1 MLLDRKQIISPAPQI
16 LFIVFIFVC
25 QLLRPIQIRA
35 QDFVLEE
42 DITFG
47 KGDDVDLKLDL
58 ARPETGKGPFPA
70 LVYIFGSGWG
80 DWTGGSRTRC
90 HLGIM
95 QAAQRGYVAVTVDH
109 RRTAVKEK
117 GKTKFLFPAQLYDV
131 KCAIRWLRANA
142 DQYNIDP
149 NHIGVA
155 GWSSGGHLAL
165 MLGLTTPSDGLEG
178 DCGDKK
184 YSSSVQAVVS
194 AGGPTELVSM
204 FNESSDEPGP
214 VVDLLGANPQQLP
227 DQYAVASPL
236 TYVRIDAPPTLTI
249 HGELDTEVPLKQAYL
264 LDAKMKE
271 IGASHTLIIKKNVGH
286 VNFTIDPEVLDFFDK
301 YLKEH
306 Y

>member
-1 MLLDRKQIISPAPQI
+1 MILNRKHAPTLQI
-16 LFIVFIFVC
+16 LLVVIILIC
-25 QLLRPIQIRA
+25 QFLEPFRIRA

-47 KGDDVDLKLDL
+47 KGDNVELKLDI
-58 ARPETGKGPFPA
+58 AYPENGKGPFPA

-80 DWTGGSRTRC
+80 FWTLSRSQC
-90 HLGIM
+90 QLAIM
-95 QAAQRGYVAVTVDH
+95 QAAQRGYVAVTVDY
-109 RRTAVKEK
+109 RQTSVKEK
-117 GKTKFLFPAQLYDV
+117 GKAKFLFPAQLYDV